1 MNHIPSTG
9 QRSVNLALQGGGS
22 HGAFTWGVLDRLLE
36 EPRLVIDGISGA
48 SAGAMNAVVL
58 ADGMLDGGPA
68 GAKKALHEFWQA
80 VSRTPSIGAL
90 KVPSLMEYA
99 GASFDLISRVFSPY
113 QTNPL
118 NLNPLRDML
127 NEQIDFERL
136 RQQSPIKLFI
146 CATNVKSGRVK
157 VFENAELTCDALL
170 ASACLPFIFQAVE
183 VEGEFYWDGGYMG
196 NPPLFPLYYKTGC
209 RDLMIVQ
216 INPIERDD
224 VPDTSSEIIDR
235 LNEISFNTP
244 LLLEMRAIDFVNRLL
259 AEDRIDPSKYQ
270 PVRIHAIDAENQI
283 RKYGASSKTN
293 TDWEFLMTLH
303 RIGRRAADKWLAA
316 NFDAIG
322 EHSTVNIRERF
333 L

>member
-1 MNHIPSTG
+1 MNHIPATG

-36 EPRLVIDGISGA
+36 EPQLVIDGISGA
-48 SAGAMNAVVL
+48 SAGAMNAVVM
-58 ADGMLDGGPA
+58 ANGMLDGGPA
-68 GAKKALHEFWQA
+68 GARKALHEFWQA
-80 VSRTPSIGAL
+80 VSRTPSFGAL
-90 KVPSLMEYA
+90 KVPSLMEFA
-99 GASFDLISRVFSPY
+99 GASFDLMSRVFSPY

-136 RQQSPIKLFI
+136 RQHSPIKLFI

-183 VEGEFYWDGGYMG
+183 VAGEFYWDGGYMG

-216 INPIERDD
+216 INPVERDE

-259 AEDRIDPSKYQ
+259 AEDRIDPSKYR
-270 PVRIHAIDAENQI
+270 PVRVHAIDAENQM
-283 RKYGASSKTN
+283 RKFGASSKTN
-293 TDWEFLMTLH
+293 TDWDFLQSLH

-316 NFDAIG
+316 NADAIG
-322 EHSTVNIRERF
+322 ERSTVNIRERF